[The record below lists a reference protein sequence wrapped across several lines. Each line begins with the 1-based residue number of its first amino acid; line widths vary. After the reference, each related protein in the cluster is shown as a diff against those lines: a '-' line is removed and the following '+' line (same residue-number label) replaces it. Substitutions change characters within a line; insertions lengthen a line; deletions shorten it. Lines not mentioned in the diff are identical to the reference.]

1 MTRSRTGTTDNVAV
15 SGPPAEAA
23 EADTTAAPDRVRRRT
38 RRCPRVTL
46 VLALVWLAVVVFFA
60 IFAAVLPLA
69 SVATPV
75 GDSGQLPSWGGQLLG
90 TDVLGRSILSRLAF
104 GGRISLAVGVLATLA
119 GLVVGCLLGL
129 IAAYFKGV
137 VGTVVDILANT
148 VLAIPPLVFLLAI
161 ASAVRPSLS
170 TLVLSLALLNMPT
183 FARLAKANALA
194 VMTREYV
201 LAAHAMGA
209 SHRRVLFREV
219 LPGLLPPVLAYAVVV
234 MASMTVAEG
243 SLSFLGLGVPPPA
256 PSWGGMIAEAKSD
269 IAIYPWPVFAPCLAI
284 FLTVFALNVVGDRLQ
299 HRFALRDTA
308 L

>member
-1 MTRSRTGTTDNVAV
+1 MTRSEKSIVALSV
-15 SGPPAEAA
+15 PSVEAA
-23 EADTTAAPDRVRRRT
+23 TTAPDRVRRQRK
-38 RRCPRVTL
+38 RRPRAIL
-46 VLALVWLAVVVFFA
+46 VLASFWLGIVLFFA
-60 IFAAVLPLA
+60 IFAGVLPLA

-75 GDSGQLPSWGGQLLG
+75 GDSGQLPSLGGQLLG

-104 GGRISLAVGVLATLA
+104 GGRISLAVGVIATLA
-119 GLVVGCLLGL
+119 GLAVGCLLGL

-161 ASAVRPSLS
+161 AAAVRPSLP
-170 TLVLSLALLNMPT
+170 TLVFSLALLNIPT

-234 MASMTVAEG
+234 MASMIVAEG
-243 SLSFLGLGVPPPA
+243 SLSFLGLGVPPPT
-256 PSWGGMIAEAKSD
+256 PSWGGMIAGAKSD
-269 IAIYPWPVFAPCLAI
+269 IAFSPWPVFAPCLAI
-284 FLTVFALNVVGDRLQ
+284 FLTVFALNVVGDGLQ
-299 HRFALRDTA
+299 RRFVLKDSAL
-308 L
+308 